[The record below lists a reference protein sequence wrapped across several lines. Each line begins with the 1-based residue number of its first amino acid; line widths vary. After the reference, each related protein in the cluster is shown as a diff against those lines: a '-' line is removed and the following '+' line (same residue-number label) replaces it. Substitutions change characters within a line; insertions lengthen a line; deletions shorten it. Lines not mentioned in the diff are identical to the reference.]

1 MRAIPRMP
9 ARMLAAA
16 RSLLALS
23 TINTSLR
30 SSWTQ
35 YRNEATPAIAA
46 NWDSGEW
53 IPVPERDQLVAY
65 RTSGVPGHEAL
76 DH

>member
-1 MRAIPRMP
+1 MP
-9 ARMLAAA
+9 ARLLAAA
-16 RSLLALS
+16 LSLLALS
-23 TINTSLR
+23 TINTSLP

-46 NWDSGEW
+46 NWDSVEW

-65 RTSGVPGHEAL
+65 GTTGVPGHEAL
-76 DH
+76 YH